1 MYNTQF
7 RVKYNIIE
15 RELLSKLRNRE
26 TKTQED
32 KTQEDKTQED
42 KTQEDK
48 TQEDEY
54 DYTEQDVLDICD
66 KIYRDELLSVFRAE
80 DLEDLIIGEI
90 MNNVYNEIIKNPNF
104 DAFIFEIE
112 TMYFKEFI
120 ENENNKHRRKNLKQ
134 IILTSFFSQKL
145 FHLVHKC
152 ICQQLETLTIDD
164 NLLNELKEQAF
175 KLFDKEFVDLFE
187 KEFT

>member
-15 RELLSKLRNRE
+15 RELLSKLRNKE
-26 TKTQED
+26 TKTQENQ
-32 KTQEDKTQED
+32 KEDDNTKVNDNTTE
-42 KTQEDK
+42 
-48 TQEDEY
+48 EDEY
-54 DYTEQDVLDICD
+54 DYNEQDVLDICD

-90 MNNVYNEIIKNPNF
+90 MNNVYNEIIKNPKF
-104 DAFIFEIE
+104 DEFIFEIE

-152 ICQQLETLTIDD
+152 ICQQLETLMIDD